1 VPIPPLPL
9 PLIPQDLTIR
19 WQQSEYTVRED
30 EGSLEVCAELIGTHS
45 TTIAFSNIML
55 RAGTAMEGIGKTGNY
70 MI

>member
-1 VPIPPLPL
+1 
-9 PLIPQDLTIR
+9 LTIR

-55 RAGTAMEGIGKTGNY
+55 RAGTAMEGVGETRNY
-70 MI
+70 ML